1 MSHTVGGHPQRGGA
15 DTQMPFPFV
24 LSTTSRASFTD
35 SLSSTTHPSLPSTAS
50 SRRSVLR
57 AALKSH
63 KRLSPSDQATNLP
76 AVVTAIQ
83 DYLRYLLTLDLA
95 LCGKPVSGED
105 VDATLIREPQFAW
118 RPTLGAGGI
127 PGRENERIKGQG
139 IDYEI
144 FFVHHTLALV
154 QNLLARQSLLGL
166 YASTSPTTEQRT
178 AAIQAATKYLKV
190 AHSLHSYLL
199 LRAKSSTDGPLHFPP
214 SAVDVSLEVQSA
226 LQHLTRAEFNLLC
239 VLKDDP
245 YPALL
250 IQSRNKDD
258 RDWMIRPPTIPKV
271 RAQVLTRLC
280 IGAAEHASLA
290 TVALKSDSYKV
301 SKDLLEYCEGIR
313 RASRA
318 KACRFQALDEDMAGS
333 TGKAIAWL
341 RAARNG
347 LGLEV
352 GKDGAAKS
360 SGLGKLKASWTE
372 RREDKKIEK
381 GSASWGMDGGKLEE
395 ARIVEYLDQKM
406 NKENDTMNIQLVP
419 EWKPL
424 LATLPSG
431 MNMPIDE
438 KWKPTVLEEDE
449 LAAMRAPPEHYDMAD
464 GGSSEDEDGSPKQPV
479 GAFPGTHGDYGGNVT
494 TTYY

>member
-1 MSHTVGGHPQRGGA
+1 
-15 DTQMPFPFV
+15 MPFPFV
-24 LSTTSRASFTD
+24 LSTTSHISFQS
-35 SLSSTTHPSLPSTAS
+35 SLSSSTHPSLPSTAS

-63 KRLSPSDQATNLP
+63 KRLSPAEQATNLLP
-76 AVVTAIQ
+76 LVNTIH
-83 DYLRYLLTLDLA
+83 DYIRYLLTLDLA
-95 LCGKPVSGED
+95 LCGKPVAGEE
-105 VDATLIREPQFAW
+105 VDITLVKEPEIEW
-118 RPTLGAGGI
+118 RPTLGASGI
-127 PGRENERIKGQG
+127 PGRENERVKGKG
-139 IDYEI
+139 VDYEI
-144 FFVHHTLALV
+144 FFVLHTLALV

-166 YASTSPTTEQRT
+166 YSSTSPTAEQRT
-178 AAIQAATKYLKV
+178 ALIQNATKYLKT

-199 LRAKSSTDGPLHFPP
+199 QRANASTDGPLNFPP
-214 SAVDVSLEVQSA
+214 SAVDVSTPVQSA
-226 LQHLTRAEFNLLC
+226 LQHLTHAEFNLLC

-258 RDWMIRPPTIPKV
+258 REWMIRAPTIPKV

-280 IGAAEHASLA
+280 IGAADHASLA

-318 KACRFQALDEDMAGS
+318 KACRFQALDEDLGGS

-341 RAARNG
+341 RAAKNG
-347 LGLEV
+347 LGLEA
-352 GKDGAAKS
+352 GKDGHKS
-360 SGLGKLKASWTE
+360 LGLGKLKASWTE

-381 GSASWGMDGGKLEE
+381 GSPDWGLDGGKLEE

-406 NKENDTMNIQLVP
+406 TKENDTINVQLVP
-419 EWKPL
+419 EWRPL

-431 MNMPIDE
+431 MNMPIEE
-438 KWKPTVLEEDE
+438 KWKVVVLEEDE
-449 LAAMRAPPEHYDMAD
+449 LAAMRAPPEHNDMAD
-464 GGSSEDEDGSPKQPV
+464 AGSSEDEDGNPKQPV
-479 GAFPGTHGDYGGNVT
+479 GAFPGTQRDYDGDG